1 MIVLFTKLL
10 PGWVEVPLNLLDETE
25 SVDLLL
31 NAGKV
36 EVVSD
41 EALAA
46 AKKIAKAANYL
57 PLYLT
62 ILGGV
67 IAQYEGDDAW
77 QEDVLEELK
86 RDRVGVISDEEMGD
100 VAAVIDTSLCMVNRF
115 TQAVLM
121 SLATVP
127 EDVSSVV
134 FTKIYSCQ

>member
-1 MIVLFTKLL
+1 MLSEK
-10 PGWVEVPLNLLDETE
+10 E

-31 NAGKV
+31 SMGKV
-36 EVVSD
+36 EEVTDS
-41 EALAA
+41 ALAA

-77 QEDVLEELK
+77 QEDVLEELEG
-86 RDRVGVISDEEMGD
+86 DRVGMISDEEMGD
-100 VAAVIDTSLCMVNRF
+100 VSAVIDTSLRMVNRF

-127 EDVSSVV
+127 EDVSSFP
-134 FTKIYSCQ
+134 FTNMQFSLIL

>member
-1 MIVLFTKLL
+1 M
-10 PGWVEVPLNLLDETE
+10 NLLSEKE

-31 NAGKV
+31 SMGKV
-36 EVVSD
+36 EVVDDS
-41 EALAA
+41 ALEA

-77 QEDVLEELK
+77 QEDVLEELEG
-86 RDRVGVISDEEMGD
+86 DRVGMISDEEMGD
-100 VAAVIDTSLCMVNRF
+100 VSAVIDTSLRMVNRF

-127 EDVSSVV
+127 EDVSSFL
-134 FTKIYSCQ
+134 FTNMSLSLIF